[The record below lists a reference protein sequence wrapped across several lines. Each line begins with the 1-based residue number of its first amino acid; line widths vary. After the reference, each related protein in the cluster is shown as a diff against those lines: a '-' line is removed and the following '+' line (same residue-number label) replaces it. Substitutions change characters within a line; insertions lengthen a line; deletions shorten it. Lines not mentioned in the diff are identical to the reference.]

1 MFILNFIINLDV
13 FIDKIYLQTQIKQNL
28 LKLNVTGNY
37 LLLHI
42 NELYSQN
49 LFSLLIVIVNNLY
62 YFSFEF
68 LLYLL
73 VADILVRP

>member
-1 MFILNFIINLDV
+1 MFILNFIINV

>member
-28 LKLNVTGNY
+28 LELNVTGNY

-49 LFSLLIVIVNNLY
+49 LFSLLIVIVNNL
-62 YFSFEF
+62 S
-68 LLYLL
+68 LLF
-73 VADILVRP
+73 